1 MATGGDPKLTNKQ
14 IQRLGVVIS
23 RDVME
28 TFAVGYLNIDISIVK
43 NMKREESGEAF
54 NREVIYH
61 WRNKNP
67 RNETMVRMSTSSHQQ
82 GQSKQ

>member
-1 MATGGDPKLTNKQ
+1 MATGGNPNLTNEQ
-14 IQRLGVVIS
+14 IQRLGAAIS
-23 RDVME
+23 QVHMA
-28 TFAVGYLNIDISIVK
+28 TIAVGYLNIDNSILT

-54 NREVIYH
+54 NREVICH

-67 RNETMVRMSTSSHQQ
+67 RNQTMVRTSTYPHQQ